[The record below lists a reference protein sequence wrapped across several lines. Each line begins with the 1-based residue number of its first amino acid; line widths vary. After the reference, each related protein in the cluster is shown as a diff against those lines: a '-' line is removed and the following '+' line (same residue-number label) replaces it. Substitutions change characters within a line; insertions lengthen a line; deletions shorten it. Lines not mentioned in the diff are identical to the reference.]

1 MSCYGCCRGFF
12 YVIAFIA
19 ALAGIVSL
27 VLGGV
32 EVYNLNAADATALK
46 LTQFQNCL
54 HITDNSN
61 ATSAYNQVYTAQC
74 IARAAP
80 PLSILLFAATFAL
93 VATIAATVSGC
104 KGSTNSLAFA
114 LFAGA
119 ALCCV
124 ATSLVVMTNATG
136 ARATSMVPCNSYDQT
151 TIQQLRSL
159 DVICID
165 QDCGGRCE
173 GGYKWL
179 AFLATFYAGGALIIV
194 SLVIFSML
202 ASCCRPTPRMEEH
215 REPLIPKYY

>member
-32 EVYNLNAADATALK
+32 EVYNVNAADAAALK
-46 LTQFQNCL
+46 MPEFQNCL

-61 ATSAYNQVYTAQC
+61 ATSVFNQVVTARC
-74 IARAAP
+74 IANAAP
-80 PLSILLFAATFAL
+80 QLSIFLFAAIFAL
-93 VATIAATVSGC
+93 VATMAATVSGC
-104 KGSTNSLAFA
+104 KGTTNSLAFA

-124 ATSLVVMTNATG
+124 ATSLAVMTMFTG
-136 ARATSMVPCNSYDQT
+136 EQATSMIPCNNYDQST
-151 TIQQLRSL
+151 VHQLHQIG
-159 DVICID
+159 VICID